1 LETHA
6 LANSAEEE
14 RCLAEVDRL
23 MADGK
28 ARGRD
33 VAALVVEP
41 VQAEGGDNHA
51 SHGFFLVLRRLCTRH
66 GAFFIVDE
74 VTDGRPSLTLS
85 LTLIPSRDP
94 SPSPSPNPNP
104 NQVQTGGGASGKFWA
119 HEHWQLPAGEE
130 PDFVTFSKKL
140 QTGGYFHKVCTATPR
155 LQP

>member
-85 LTLIPSRDP
+85 LT
-94 SPSPSPNPNP
+94 
-104 NQVQTGGGASGKFWA
+104 
-119 HEHWQLPAGEE
+119 
-130 PDFVTFSKKL
+130 
-140 QTGGYFHKVCTATPR
+140 
-155 LQP
+155 